1 MERMSTETQMRPL
14 LTIREVA
21 ERLHVSHSTVRR
33 RIYTGELPHVRLGL
47 GAQSPVRVDPDELER
62 WLREPR

>member
-1 MERMSTETQMRPL
+1 MDRMSPHTQLRPL

-21 ERLHVSHSTVRR
+21 EHLRVSRSTVRR
-33 RIYTGELPHVRLGL
+33 RIYAGQLPHVRLGV
-47 GAQSPVRVDPDELER
+47 GPQSPVRVDPDELER